1 MIDEMILKAQ
11 TLVEAL
17 PYIQEFRNATIVVKF
32 GGSTMEKRE
41 VTEAVLRDVVLLECL
56 GMKPVIVH
64 GGGKAINARLKE
76 AGIEPHFIN
85 GLRYT
90 CDDTIRVVD
99 EVLHNQVNADLVST
113 VRDFGGNSKALSG
126 KSIIKASKMV
136 TRDEAGTDID
146 LGNVGEVSAVDVAMI
161 KEDLKAGHIPIV
173 TPVGTGPNGEPLNI
187 NADIAACKVAEALA
201 ARKLVFLSDVPG
213 ILKDVKD
220 ESSLISTV
228 LVSEVSRLVEE
239 GVIAGGM
246 IPKIESAVHAIT
258 NGVEK
263 VHMIDGRLQHAL
275 ILELLTVAGIGT
287 EIKA

>member
-1 MIDEMILKAQ
+1 MMDEMILKAQ

-228 LVSEVSRLVEE
+228 LVSEVSRLVDE